1 MITVNGVP
9 HGKPYR
15 MARKS
20 KAEKELDSF
29 LKDIR
34 EVEGAFHR
42 GELSEEER
50 DNALKLVKKVY
61 E

>member
-1 MITVNGVP
+1 MIYVNGVP

-15 MARKS
+15 MTRNN
-20 KAEKELDSF
+20 KAEQELDSF

-42 GELSEEER
+42 GELTEEER
-50 DNALKLVKKVY
+50 DEVLKLVERVY

>member
-1 MITVNGVP
+1 MIYVNGVP
-9 HGKPYR
+9 HRKSYR
-15 MARKS
+15 MTRNNKTES
-20 KAEKELDSF
+20 ELDSF

-50 DNALKLVKKVY
+50 DAAFKLVKQAY
-61 E
+61 G

>member
-1 MITVNGVP
+1 MITVNGKP
-9 HGKPYR
+9 HGRPYR
-15 MARKS
+15 MTRQS

-50 DNALKLVKKVY
+50 DEALKLVKKAY
-61 E
+61 D